1 MSDLTERVES
11 NLTSFGA
18 ALSAGVDLD
27 WEQGGDRDA
36 GLTLTELV
44 TSPGS

>member
-1 MSDLTERVES
+1 MSDLTEHVEN

-27 WEQGGDRDA
+27 WGQGSDRDA
-36 GLTLTELV
+36 GLTLRELV